1 MNAII
6 ETVFLRFRT
15 PSEKTKPLMVSQS
28 QRRQLFKPPTKANH
42 LTKAPGKGESR
53 IIQLNSSNDN
63 SAIRSGTQSDSAA
76 RQEFSLTQPGSNVQ
90 IVSPSTVPALKK
102 KYYTPSPLVCK
113 LGVFVCC
120 FFKSS
125 CVIKFCSFSLS
136 SIDLAVNQG
145 QNAGVELK
153 STKEIGKPIVIGFS
167 SYFINSYSYRG
178 KKEF

>member
-1 MNAII
+1 MNATI

-42 LTKAPGKGESR
+42 LKIAPGKGESR
-53 IIQLNSSNDN
+53 SIQSNLSNNN
-63 SAIRSGTQSDSAA
+63 SAPRSGTQSDSAA
-76 RQEFSLTQPGSNVQ
+76 NQDFSLTQPGSNVQ

-113 LGVFVCC
+113 LGCLCVFKNQVQCD
-120 FFKSS
+120 K
-125 CVIKFCSFSLS
+125 ILNFSL
-136 SIDLAVNQG
+136 IDFAVNQG

-153 STKEIGKPIVIGFS
+153 STQEIGKPIVLGFS
-167 SYFINSYSYRG
+167 CFLMIYIVL
-178 KKEF
+178 